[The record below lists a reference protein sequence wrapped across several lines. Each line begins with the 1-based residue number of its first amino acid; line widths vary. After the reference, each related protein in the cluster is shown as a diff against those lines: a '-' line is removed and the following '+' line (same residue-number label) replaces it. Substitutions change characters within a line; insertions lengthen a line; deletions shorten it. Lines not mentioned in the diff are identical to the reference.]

1 MIEPLDGQ
9 IFVRKKRIQY
19 ISATITILI
28 LIALL
33 IWLLNFLGSRIHSRS
48 IPSGSITLSVQYTKY
63 VVGED
68 VNFTVVNNYNSD
80 IYINNTCP
88 SEPLEVFKYDGTKW
102 QQIHDV
108 IEEKDC
114 KDTDRQISIKSGQ
127 SVTGSFARWK
137 NLFKTP
143 GLYRVAAYV
152 NYYSE
157 LPFQDFEIVERPVI
171 PAIPEIPTTTSSSG
185 SNNTNSNYQASSRT
199 SSNNDNEES
208 NNSTP
213 TSQNNSS
220 SNNNTTQPTTQ
231 LVTAK
236 SGSTTAGI
244 IEVSLNGNY
253 ITVVSVTPNS
263 SAGYTSY
270 EGGRSGTSEE
280 ITFKGGGKELQVQL
294 RVVNGSLSIRY
305 DN

>member
-19 ISATITILI
+19 ISATITVLL
-28 LIALL
+28 LIAFL

-48 IPSGSITLSVQYTKY
+48 IPSGSITLSIQNSKY
-63 VVGED
+63 VVGDD
-68 VNFTVVNNYNSD
+68 VNFTIVNNYNSD

-88 SEPLEVFKYDGTKW
+88 SEPLEVYKFNGTKW

-108 IEEKDC
+108 IDEKDC

-137 NLFKTP
+137 NLFSTP

-185 SNNTNSNYQASSRT
+185 SG
-199 SSNNDNEES
+199 SSNSS
-208 NNSTP
+208 NQST
-213 TSQNNSS
+213 SGNSS
-220 SNNNTTQPTTQ
+220 SAGQTNTSTNQNSSSTGGNTSQPVSQ

-236 SGSTTAGI
+236 SGSTTAGV
-244 IEVSLNGNY
+244 IEVSISGNY

-263 SAGYTSY
+263 SAGYTYY
-270 EGGRSGTSEE
+270 EGGRSVTAVE